1 VPSVQ
6 HPEADTSP
14 NGVNTQDVDVE
25 ADANTISGPPL
36 DPEWSEQEYEQA
48 RRAFF
53 EQGSRYAVLPVEI
66 ITDPR
71 FTKHATV
78 LIAMAAMSTLAVG
91 DMLMVSQTQLARRL
105 GVTQQAMSKT
115 MAKAEEFGYVQRLA
129 GPTTQARWRLRWL
142 TSRRPQPQ
150 VVSSQAEVVS
160 PQPQVVSSSRTHAL
174 SPVLSSTSSSV
185 KSSSRQLMV
194 TEEERAWLHARY
206 DARIGPTFVDEQI
219 ELCLGYKTTKNHKNL
234 KLACSNWLVKACEQV
249 DRARTAKTNKELAET
264 RYRLA
269 KGEPASDPKV
279 SEPAPFLTHSAADLP
294 PFHDYT
300 KD

>member
-1 VPSVQ
+1 VTSLQGSAPD
-6 HPEADTSP
+6 ASP
-14 NGVNTQDVDVE
+14 NGVNTPHLDVE
-25 ADANTISGPPL
+25 LDTGTTGGPPL
-36 DPEWSEQEYEQA
+36 DPEWSEEEYEQA

-71 FTKHATV
+71 FVKHSTV

-91 DMLMVSQTQLARRL
+91 DMLMVSKTQLARRL
-105 GVTQQAMSKT
+105 GVSQQAMSKT

-150 VVSSQAEVVS
+150 VVSSQAQVVS
-160 PQPQVVSSSRTHAL
+160 PQREVVSSSRTPAL
-174 SPVLSSTSSSV
+174 SPVLNSSSTSS
-185 KSSSRQLMV
+185 KSSSRV
-194 TEEERAWLHARY
+194 TPSLTDVERAWLHNRY
-206 DARIGPTFVDEQI
+206 DKEIGATWVDEQI
-219 ELCLGYKTTKNHKNL
+219 ELALAHKAALKTKAF
-234 KLACSNWLVKACEQV
+234 KLYCNTWLARAVGDVANTRAAKA
-249 DRARTAKTNKELAET
+249 
-264 RYRLA
+264 RLA
-269 KGEPASDPKV
+269 RANGAPTHDPKV
-279 SEPAPFLTHSAADLP
+279 SEPAPFLTHSVYDLP